1 MTTATYYL
9 SKKMADTVF
18 SMTDGMQPEDK
29 KIVLGTAICQILDRF
44 EPAERK
50 DFVSEILAA
59 SKSEKETKKKLIG
72 TKEVLS
78 RLGIGNTSLHNMRS
92 RGDFPQ
98 PLKIGKKLMWTVDDV
113 EKYLERA
120 ERRRQ

>member
-9 SKKMADTVF
+9 SKKVADAVF

-44 EPAERK
+44 EPSERK
-50 DFVSEILAA
+50 DFVSEILVA

-72 TKEVLS
+72 RDEVLN
-78 RLGIGNTSLHNMRS
+78 RLGIKYTSLYNMMN
-92 RGDFPQ
+92 RGDFPRA
-98 PLKIGKKLMWTVDDV
+98 LKIGGKNMWTIDDV